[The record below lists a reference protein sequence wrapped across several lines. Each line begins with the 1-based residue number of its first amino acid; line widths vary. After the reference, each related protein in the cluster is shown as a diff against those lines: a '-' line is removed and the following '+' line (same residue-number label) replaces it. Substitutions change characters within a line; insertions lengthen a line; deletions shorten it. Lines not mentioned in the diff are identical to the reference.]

1 MHYSQDYYT
10 QAKNRLKKLHQEIQE
25 RKASLSEIETA
36 WEKEQTKKG
45 LERIMD
51 RIHEREE
58 NIKRTVNPDKLTA
71 FLHLMGKA
79 IEVAQYCEMNIDI
92 KTSDSMY
99 GVLKLQSRYLM
110 LNEESDIHIREFLNE
125 LVIKAEQYSIA
136 ALDEVF
142 EMEYWFDLYDEVE
155 KKSSKS
161 SC

>member
-1 MHYSQDYYT
+1 MT
-10 QAKNRLKKLHQEIQE
+10 QPDLILKL
-25 RKASLSEIETA
+25 IEQLLA
-36 WEKEQTKKG
+36 
-45 LERIMD
+45 
-51 RIHEREE
+51 EREE

-79 IEVAQYCEMNIDI
+79 IEIAQYCEMNIDI

-136 ALDEVF
+136 ALEEVF